1 MDLNLVLAYAFGLI
15 LIYVLARLL
24 FLPVKLLV
32 TLLYNAVIGGII
44 LFGIN
49 WVLSA
54 AGTIGIPVALRLPVN
69 PFTALIAGLLGL
81 PGLILVVVLQYL
93 W

>member
-1 MDLNLVLAYAFGLI
+1 MDTNLILAYAFGLI

-24 FLPVKLLV
+24 FLPVKILA

-49 WVLSA
+49 WILSA
-54 AGTIGIPVALRLPVN
+54 AAVIGVPIALRLPVN
-69 PFTALIAGLLGL
+69 PLTALIAGLLGL
-81 PGLILVVVLQYL
+81 PGLILVVLLQYL